1 MSEDIRSLE
10 DELVRLNVKIE
21 DMRNEVFAFIMSIA
35 KKYRLNLVLEKVP
48 KKVHK
53 N

>member
-21 DMRNEVFAFIMSIA
+21 DMRNEVFASIMSIT
-35 KKYRLNLVLEKVP
+35 KKYRLDLVLENP
-48 KKVHK
+48 KKVIKH
-53 N
+53 